1 MPDVYAESNQLL
13 KYLSDNCDPD
23 WISVYQDSL
32 GPAEL
37 DSNIEN
43 VQKALKKFNLDK
55 PVGAVVGGTGAL
67 KKSAGIGSQEAV
79 QILKNQGRIVQAGK
93 GRGKAVCILD
103 ETPLAGFTI
112 DTPALQGDNVVEQPA
127 KDHADCVQADNVPA
141 LISALALA
149 AFDQDKRLKEANK
162 QAAIALVK
170 NTELQTTLKERTQEL
185 EEARAELDK
194 LQNTNIAT
202 TWS

>member
-13 KYLSDNCDPD
+13 KFLSDNCDAD
-23 WISVYQDSL
+23 WISVYEGAL

-55 PVGAVVGGTGAL
+55 PVGAVLGGTGAL
-67 KKSAGIGSQEAV
+67 KKAAGIGSQEAV

-103 ETPLAGFTI
+103 STPLAGYTM
-112 DTPALQGDNVVEQPA
+112 DTVEVHVETPNPPSGDHSN
-127 KDHADCVQADNVPA
+127 CVPVDNMPA

-170 NTELQTTLKERTQEL
+170 NTELQMTLKERTQEL